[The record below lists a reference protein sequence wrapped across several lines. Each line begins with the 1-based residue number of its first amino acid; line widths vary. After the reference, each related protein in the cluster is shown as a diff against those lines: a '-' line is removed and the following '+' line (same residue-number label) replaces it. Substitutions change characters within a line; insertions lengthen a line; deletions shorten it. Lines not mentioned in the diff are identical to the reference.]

1 MTILTH
7 FATSRETGY
16 VAVEVLSFRG
26 TVASLKAAA
35 VSQQFPV
42 DIRPLVCFC
51 ASSRQACRSLDIP
64 HVPSPCAFARAI
76 RVIYCASRKKKTCT
90 GRAVWG

>member
-16 VAVEVLSFRG
+16 AAVEVLSFRG

-42 DIRPLVCFC
+42 DIRPLVCFLRLQQAGMSVARYPTC
-51 ASSRQACRSLDIP
+51 ALAMCVCTRYPCYILC
-64 HVPSPCAFARAI
+64 VP
-76 RVIYCASRKKKTCT
+76 
-90 GRAVWG
+90 